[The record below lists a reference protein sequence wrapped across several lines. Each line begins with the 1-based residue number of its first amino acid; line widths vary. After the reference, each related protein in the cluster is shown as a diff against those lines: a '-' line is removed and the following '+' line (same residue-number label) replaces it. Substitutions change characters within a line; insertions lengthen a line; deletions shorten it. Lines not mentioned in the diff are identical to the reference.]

1 MTAIACIDPRS
12 AVALLKS
19 LTPPRDFEIANPIH
33 QARIRLAELLGL
45 PREKRWMRLWETMSA
60 RLDD

>member
-1 MTAIACIDPRS
+1 MACIDPRS
-12 AVALLKS
+12 AVALLES
-19 LTPPRDFEIANPIH
+19 LTLPRDFAIANPVH

-45 PREKRWMRLWETMSA
+45 PREKRWIRLWGTMFA